1 MKKLCLFI
9 FAVFITFKLF
19 AQLEKGYIYLKNGTV
34 LKGKYQ
40 FSDEDKLKVVSSGNI
55 WVFDSE
61 DVDSVTNRRI
71 KNRASIDNGW
81 MHPALFFPC
90 EIGVLAGNSEN
101 SQPAPFSFTSSIN
114 YAIVPEFSA
123 GIGIGAEFLK
133 ETYMPAF
140 VNLEYRFRNS
150 SGYFLPYFFLIAG
163 YQVPLEESRSMY
175 YSYNPYPAW
184 SSVWPGPVQSDE
196 PLDAK
201 GGFLINPGIGYTQLF
216 SSGFGMSV
224 AFGYRFTRL
233 NYSGENDYELDIDYN
248 RLSVKLGI
256 IF

>member
-1 MKKLCLFI
+1 MRKLCLFI
-9 FAVFITFKLF
+9 FAVFITFPLF

-61 DVDSVTNRRI
+61 EVDSVTNRRI
-71 KNRASIDNGW
+71 KSRTSTDNSWMNR
-81 MHPALFFPC
+81 MLFFRS

-101 SQPAPFSFTSSIN
+101 SQPAPFSFTNSVN

-140 VNLEYRFRNS
+140 LNLEYRFRNN
-150 SGYFLPYFFLIAG
+150 SGYFLPYLFLIAG
-163 YQVPLEESRSMY
+163 FQIPLEESRSMY
-175 YSYNPYPAW
+175 YNYNPYPVW
-184 SSVWPGPVQSDE
+184 SSVWPGPVQYDE
-196 PLDAK
+196 PLDAQ
-201 GGFLINPGIGYTQLF
+201 GGFLFNPGIGYTQLF

-233 NYSGENDYELDIDYN
+233 NYSGENNYELDIDYN